1 MSWRRVV
8 AACAGP
14 ALIAAFVLFALRGF
28 AFGSRLTNE
37 HPDLLAFWLPRW
49 AFLGRSLAAWHVPVW
64 NPYEMLG
71 YRFAADPQSGW
82 LYAPPM
88 VLFSML
94 GPGTAIRMMIL
105 LNPLLAGLGLYGFLR
120 IEGLSR
126 PVTTAAGLSM
136 AAMMATSEIAIS
148 LPFAG
153 FLAWTTVTL
162 MGAAGYVRATRW
174 SGRLAWLALAGF
186 GWSQVASAHLAHGL
200 VMCSLL
206 VVGFLVAKS
215 VSAVR
220 EGSHTPWKAA
230 LLVVLPLLVLPAAS
244 LAVLVPRFDLIA
256 TSSLGSGYGSLGEG
270 IAQVAKVGRS
280 PLQTNGVWAGWPLAL
295 GASPGAY
302 AGAAILLAIPLA
314 LRARRW
320 RALVWAFGLVF
331 VVCYDLMLDAV
342 VTGRT
347 GDLIARLP
355 YGDTVL
361 HNPGRLRYIIVLVA
375 PVLGAIGIQG
385 LRDDPLPL
393 HRILPWLA
401 GGAALWVGLPL
412 LAGGDPSHWRLL
424 ALAMV
429 PAVVALV
436 ALSRSRRWA
445 PALLVT
451 VLGFEVVASAVLAG
465 HYTGDT
471 LLLGLEGGRFP
482 NVVPQP
488 LRAPDVDLT
497 SFLRRTELVDRID
510 GNRYL
515 TWAPPAAAYEK
526 GYLFAQEPI
535 DWPALTME
543 RGTLFAIRDV
553 LGYNP
558 VQLARYWTWIRAANR
573 LPLFYNASSIQLPTR
588 RDVDLMGVRY
598 LVVPQGV
605 SSPVRGR
612 VVGSADGYDLVEVN
626 DPPPM
631 ASVVPDWN
639 TVDDAAHAF
648 LAIGFPGFDPSRLV
662 TVEGR
667 PGLQR
672 EQAAAA
678 GTAAYDETSATDVR
692 ITVEAKAP
700 SIVLIRNSYDDGWS
714 ATVDGQ
720 TAPLLPA
727 DGFLQGV
734 PVSKGDHEVLVT
746 YRDGAVTLG
755 LRLSALVW
763 LMLAALIG
771 VSAVVDR
778 RRSGRDSVVSPAM
791 SRLRAA
797 EARPR

>member
-8 AACAGP
+8 AACGGP
-14 ALIAAFVLFALRGF
+14 VLIAAFVLFALRGF
-28 AFGSRLTNE
+28 VYGSRLTNE

-49 AFLGRSLAAWHVPVW
+49 AYLGRSISAWHVPVW

-88 VLFSML
+88 VLFSTL

-105 LNPLLAGLGLYGFLR
+105 LNPLLAALGLYGFLR
-120 IEGLSR
+120 IEGVSR
-126 PVTTAAGLSM
+126 LATTAAGLST

-162 MGAAGYVRATRW
+162 MGAAGYVRATHW
-174 SGRLAWLALAGF
+174 SRRLAWLALAAF
-186 GWSQVASAHLAHGL
+186 GWSQVGGAHLAHGL

-206 VVGFLVAKS
+206 VVCFLIAKA
-215 VSAVR
+215 VFAVR
-220 EGSHTPWKAA
+220 DGSRRAWQASF
-230 LLVVLPLLVLPAAS
+230 LVVLPLLVLPAAS

-256 TSSLGSGYGSLGEG
+256 TSSLQRGYASLGEG
-270 IAQVAKVGRS
+270 IAQVANVGDR
-280 PLQTNGVWAGWPLAL
+280 PVQTNGVWAGWPLAI
-295 GASPGAY
+295 GAAPGAY
-302 AGAAILLAIPLA
+302 AGTAILLAVPLA

-320 RALVWAFGLVF
+320 RALVWAFGLAF
-331 VVCYDLMLDAV
+331 VVCYDLMLNAV

-355 YGDTVL
+355 YGDVFL

-393 HRILPWLA
+393 HQVLPWLA

-412 LAGGDPSHWRLL
+412 LAGADASHWRLL
-424 ALAMV
+424 AVALV
-429 PAVVALV
+429 PTAVALV
-436 ALSRSRRWA
+436 ALSRDRRWA
-445 PALLVT
+445 PALLAT
-451 VLGFEVVASAVLAG
+451 VLGCEVVASALLAG
-465 HYTGDT
+465 RYTGDT

-482 NVVPQP
+482 NVVSQP
-488 LRAPDVDLT
+488 LRWPDVDLT
-497 SFLRRTELVDRID
+497 AFLRRGELVDRID
-510 GNRYL
+510 GDRYL

-526 GYLFAQEPI
+526 GYLFAQERI

-558 VQLARYWTWIRAANR
+558 VQLARYWTWIRVANR
-573 LPLFYNASSIQLPTR
+573 LPLFYNAASVQRPTR
-588 RDVDLMGVRY
+588 GDVDLMGVRY
-598 LVVPQGV
+598 LVLPHGVP
-605 SSPVRGR
+605 SPVSGHL
-612 VVGSADGYDLVEVN
+612 VETADGYDLVEVD

-639 TVDDAAHAF
+639 AVDDAAHAF

-662 TVEGR
+662 TVEGK

-672 EQAAAA
+672 EQAAAP
-678 GTAAYDETSATDVR
+678 GTAAYEESSATDVR
-692 ITVEAKAP
+692 VAVRAEAP
-700 SIVLIRNSYDDGWS
+700 SIVLVKNSYDDAWS

-720 TAPLLPA
+720 PAPVLPA

-734 PVSKGDHEVLVT
+734 PVPKGDHEIRLS
-746 YRDGAVTLG
+746 YRDGAVALG

-763 LMLAALIG
+763 LMLAVGIAF
-771 VSAVVDR
+771 SATVDR
-778 RRSGRDSVVSPAM
+778 RGMGRTPVVSPALD
-791 SRLRAA
+791 RLRAA
-797 EARPR
+797 EARSR